1 MNPPLNISFRAA
13 VVRQICL
20 LLDANTPLYQS
31 IYMTWLRYEVMNENQ
46 ETGPAF
52 ITDLELANLGNGI
65 ALMHAF
71 EEILGIEH
79 IFGVVTKNHPHL
91 SFGTPAA

>member
-13 VVRQICL
+13 VVRQTCL
-20 LLDANTPLYQS
+20 LLDANTPLHQS
-31 IYMTWLRYEVMNENQ
+31 LYMTWLRDEVMTVNQ
-46 ETGPAF
+46 ETGPA
-52 ITDLELANLGNGI
+52 IIADLELANLGDDI

-71 EEILGIEH
+71 EEILGIEQ
-79 IFGVVTKNHPHL
+79 IFGIVTQNHPDL